1 MSGSLNKVMLIGHLG
16 QDPEIRT
23 LENGVSLARISIAT
37 TETFKNKSGERVS
50 HTEWHSVI
58 LWRALAEVAEK
69 YLKKGHQVYI
79 EGRIKSRSWEDKETG
94 QKRFAVEIIG
104 DQMTM
109 LTSKKESNANPVDR
123 TEDNISAEDLPF

>member
-23 LENGVSLARISIAT
+23 LESGVSLARISIAT

-58 LWRALAEVAEK
+58 LWRGLAEVAEK
-69 YLKKGHQVYI
+69 YLKKGQQVYI

-109 LTSKKESNANPVDR
+109 LTSKKENDTNPVDR

>member
-58 LWRALAEVAEK
+58 LWRGLAEVAEK

-79 EGRIKSRSWEDKETG
+79 EGRIKSRSWEDKDTG
-94 QKRFAVEIIG
+94 QKRFAIEIIG
-104 DQMTM
+104 DQLTM
-109 LTSKKESNANPVDR
+109 LTSKKESETTRVDR
-123 TEDNISAEDLPF
+123 TEDNISSDDLPF

>member
-1 MSGSLNKVMLIGHLG
+1 MSGSLNKVMLIGNLG

-23 LENGVSLARISIAT
+23 LENGVSLAKISIAT
-37 TETFKNKSGERVS
+37 TETFKNKNGERVS

-58 LWRALAEVAEK
+58 LWRGLAEVAEK

-94 QKRFAVEIIG
+94 QKRFAIEIIG

-109 LTSKKESNANPVDR
+109 LTSKKESGSAIADR
-123 TEDNISAEDLPF
+123 TEDNISSDDLPF